1 MKILIPDTIFA
12 DDHAI
17 ERAAASPLDIVIE
30 KVQKPRD
37 LAADLWSG
45 ADALVAHHL
54 MVYDKTIA
62 GLAENARILVRFG
75 VGVDNIDTGVWS
87 ARGVPV
93 CNVPDYG
100 TGEVADHALA
110 LTLSLLRGTGA
121 YQGRIFALPE
131 DVDFDRMPIPAPMR
145 RIAGL
150 NCLVVGYGAI
160 GCAFADRARALG
172 MTVGFFDPDIAPGS
186 WDVTQVHRF
195 PSLDAGLSVADVIS
209 LHLPLTEK
217 TTNIIDG
224 AAIATMKSDAVLI
237 NTARGGL
244 VDTGAVADALQAGAL
259 GGVGLDVFPT
269 EPLPAADR
277 LLAAVSHH
285 ADWARDR
292 VTLTPH
298 VGGVSPQSLEEL
310 RRRAVETARDF
321 LIDGTLVNR
330 VA

>member
-1 MKILIPDTIFA
+1 MNILIPDTVFT

-17 ERAAASPLDIVIE
+17 ERAAAPPMEIVIE
-30 KVQKPRD
+30 TAQSAGD
-37 LAADLWSG
+37 LSADVWSE

-54 MVYDKTIA
+54 MPYDETVA
-62 GLAENARILVRFG
+62 ELAKNARILVRVG
-75 VGVDNIDTGVWS
+75 VGVDNIDLDVWS

-110 LTLSLLRGTGA
+110 LTLSLLRGTVA
-121 YQGRIFALPE
+121 YQGRIFDLPE
-131 DVDFDRMPIPAPMR
+131 DTEFDRMPIPAPMR

-160 GCAFADRARALG
+160 GRAFAERARALG
-172 MTVGFFDPDIAPGS
+172 MTTGFYDPDLAPGS
-186 WDVTQVHRF
+186 WEVTQVHRF
-195 PSLDAGLSVADVIS
+195 TSLEAGLEVADVVS

-217 TTNIIDG
+217 TSNIID
-224 AAIATMKSDAVLI
+224 AAALAAMKPDAVLI

-244 VDTGAVADALQAGAL
+244 VDTAAVADALQAGGL

-269 EPLPAADR
+269 EPLPATDR
-277 LLAAVSHH
+277 LLAAVKQHE
-285 ADWARDR
+285 DWARDR
-292 VTLTPH
+292 VAITPH

-310 RRRAVETARDF
+310 RRRSVETARYF
-321 LIDGTLVNR
+321 LVDGTLVNR

>member
-1 MKILIPDTIFA
+1 MNILIPDTIFP

-17 ERAAASPLDIVIE
+17 ERSAAVPMDIVIE
-30 KVQKPRD
+30 KARKAGD
-37 LAADLWSG
+37 ISAETWSAAD
-45 ADALVAHHL
+45 AIVAHHL
-54 MVYDKTIA
+54 LPYDEAIA
-62 GLAENARILVRFG
+62 SLAENAQILVRVG
-75 VGVDNIDTGVWS
+75 VGVDNIDLGAWT

-110 LTLSLLRGTGA
+110 LALGLLRGTVA
-121 YQGRIFALPE
+121 YHGRILDLPDE
-131 DVDFDRMPIPAPMR
+131 AEFDRMPIPAPVR

-160 GCAFADRARALG
+160 GRAFAERARALG
-172 MTVGFFDPDIAPGS
+172 MTIGFYDPDIAPGS
-186 WDVTQVHRF
+186 WEVTQAHRLM
-195 PSLDAGLSVADVIS
+195 SLEAGLEVADLVS
-209 LHLPLTEK
+209 LHLPLTEQ
-217 TTNIIDG
+217 TLNIID
-224 AAIATMKSDAVLI
+224 AAALGVMKTDAVLI

-244 VDTGAVADALQAGAL
+244 IDTGAVADALKAGAL

-269 EPLPAADR
+269 EPLPGADR
-277 LLAAVSHH
+277 LLVAVKQHD
-285 ADWARDR
+285 DWARGR
-292 VTLTPH
+292 VAITPH

-310 RRRAVETARDF
+310 RQRSVETARDF